1 MRNQTPQL
9 ALLQSQLLLEK
20 SGVHVINVP
29 HKGLKPGWSQGLS
42 WSLCSLFQ
50 CPLEGPRS
58 PSSLMPRQLEVQP
71 SPSSILPHLLQRH
84 HLVHHLRLPRRR
96 LQRHH
101 LVHHLRL
108 PRRRLQRHHLVHH
121 LRLPRRRLQRHH
133 LVHHL
138 RLPRRRLQRYYLVR
152 HDPARGRRHASARLA
167 CQATSSMAVSGACQN
182 SLSTETHQTTRGVT
196 STLPSTTC

>member
-58 PSSLMPRQLEVQP
+58 PSSLMPRQLEGPRSPSSLMPRQLEVQP

-96 LQRHH
+96 LQH
-101 LVHHLRL
+101 
-108 PRRRLQRHHLVHH
+108 HHLVHH

-182 SLSTETHQTTRGVT
+182 SLSTETHQTTQGVT